1 MAVMDAEG
9 RGARPYRSPA
19 RAERARRTRRA
30 VLAAAR
36 EVFTAHGY
44 AATTVRAV
52 AAEAGVSAA
61 TVELLFGT
69 KAALV
74 KAAADVAIA
83 GDDEPVPM
91 LDRDWARD
99 ASLATTP
106 EAAIAAAVRTI
117 GPAQER
123 SAGLVLAILE
133 GSAADV
139 ELAEVADRMVEQRA
153 VTAGWIVDLLAGLA
167 PLRPGLSRADAVDTV
182 WLLMEPSIFDRLTR
196 RRGWST
202 ARYQEWLA
210 STMRTL
216 LFPDPP
222 STDPPSTDPAPGGSP

>member
-1 MAVMDAEG
+1 MAGGE
-9 RGARPYRSPA
+9 REARSYRSPA

-30 VLAAAR
+30 VLTAAR
-36 EVFTAHGY
+36 EVFTARGY

-52 AAEAGVSAA
+52 AAAAGVSTA

-74 KAAADVAIA
+74 RAAVDVAIA

-91 LDRDWARD
+91 LDRGWAHDARD
-99 ASLATTP
+99 AATP
-106 EAAIAAAVRTI
+106 EAAIAVAVRTI

-123 SAGLVLAILE
+123 SAGLLLAVLE
-133 GSAADV
+133 GATGDV